1 MENAKPCRDF
11 MLFNKRKTR
20 KHPYRVKQ
28 VLRSVEK
35 KIHRKLDG
43 REKLF
48 LQLHYLQ
55 DGKSIILCKVN
66 SYGNLVEQDLK
77 NNTNKTNKTGEEV
90 TKEVL
95 EKIKEVFKDYVFK
108 SSEG

>member
-55 DGKSIILCKVN
+55 DGENIILCKSN
-66 SYGNLVEQDLK
+66 SNDNSVEKDLK
-77 NNTNKTNKTGEEV
+77 NNKTNKTGEEV